1 VLDQNGARS
10 APAAELEVRR
20 ATARRVRGRR
30 SDRPK
35 SVYRRSKLA
44 GEQAVLELL
53 PQAYVVRTAWLYGA
67 TGNNL
72 VKTMKRFERV
82 DMGLAERAGPL
93 GCLIERWWSV

>member
-1 VLDQNGARS
+1 MAPGPHRLQNLRCDQQPPVAY
-10 APAAELEVRR
+10 EVGDP
-20 ATARRVRGRR
+20 TG
-30 SDRPK
+30 PK

-53 PQAYVVRTAWLYGA
+53 PQAYVVRTACLYGA

-72 VKTMKRFERV
+72 VKTMKRCERV